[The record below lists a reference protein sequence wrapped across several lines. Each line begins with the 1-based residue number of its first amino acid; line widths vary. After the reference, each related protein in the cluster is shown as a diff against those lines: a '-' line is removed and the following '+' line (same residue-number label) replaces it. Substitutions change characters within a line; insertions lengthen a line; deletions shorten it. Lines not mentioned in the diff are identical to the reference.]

1 MPRSCCEALKL
12 DDGDERPD
20 RKQMIHSM
28 VPQEETPVA
37 VPHPG
42 EKIDGVC
49 CLRFTCVNTSERLN
63 IPSSLKTDVSSFCNR
78 RAPSSGGDVVHSCEG
93 GTIRKLHARAIRRF
107 VARPLIAHAAT
118 SPYG

>member
-1 MPRSCCEALKL
+1 MFRSRREALKL

-28 VPQEETPVA
+28 VPQKEAPVA
-37 VPHPG
+37 VPHPR
-42 EKIDGVC
+42 ETWRCVSF
-49 CLRFTCVNTSERLN
+49 LRFTCVNTSKRVI